1 MVSDGYDTETAE
13 TAEAEAGTETET
25 ETETEIEDGSDVRL
39 ECLKL
44 AVAFS
49 KTKDQ
54 SPPIAVAK
62 QFLAFVLAKEPAAP
76 SSDGQEPTGR
86 TSP

>member
-13 TAEAEAGTETET
+13 AAEAEAGTQA
-25 ETETEIEDGSDVRL
+25 ETEIEDESDVRL

-54 SPPIAVAK
+54 TPPIAVAK
-62 QFLAFVLAKEPAAP
+62 AFLAFVLAKEPAAP